1 LESLA
6 GTLSST
12 ATNYLVVRILWFKE
26 TTRWSRRGI
35 PLRVVWVSPRQLVI
49 LLVAVLAGLM
59 VATPLPDATLKFV
72 PIGVFL
78 LSGAIVA
85 FWRVK
90 MLTPEQLIMV
100 RLRGLTRIPQ
110 QAKRGATNDVAAMV
124 EEPQESAFQLEAD
137 TAETFT
143 PLSITGRWRR
153 TKLPRKVS
161 LYVDGIPRAG
171 AEALATPVS
180 DAESGYTI
188 VFLPTAADI
197 GVRELV
203 VRIEGEEKP
212 IYRKKVEVKVKG
224 ARSLEMKRVS

>member
-1 LESLA
+1 M
-6 GTLSST
+6 
-12 ATNYLVVRILWFKE
+12 VRILWFKE

-49 LLVAVLAGLM
+49 LLFSILAGLM
-59 VATPLPDATLKFV
+59 VATPLPTATLKLV
-72 PIGVFL
+72 PMGAFL
-78 LSGAIVA
+78 LAGAVTA

-100 RLRGLTRIPQ
+100 RLRGLTRISQ
-110 QAKRGATNDVAAMV
+110 DSRKGGKDRTASVV
-124 EEPQESAFQLEAD
+124 EKPDEDAFEIEAD
-137 TAETFT
+137 SPESFT

-161 LYVDGIPRAG
+161 LFVDGAPRAG

-188 VFLPTAADI
+188 VFLPTALDI
-197 GVRELV
+197 GVRELE
-203 VRIEGEEKP
+203 VRIEGEENP
-212 IYRKKVEVKVKG
+212 IYRKKVDVKVKG
-224 ARSLEMKRVS
+224 ARSLEMKKVG

>member
-1 LESLA
+1 
-6 GTLSST
+6 
-12 ATNYLVVRILWFKE
+12 VVRILWFKE

-59 VATPLPDATLKFV
+59 VATPLPDATMKFV

-78 LSGAIVA
+78 LAGATVA

-100 RLRGLTRIPQ
+100 RLRGLTKTPQ
-110 QAKRGATNDVAAMV
+110 RAKKGATNDVVPMT
-124 EEPQESAFQLEAD
+124 EGPQESAFEIEAD
-137 TAETFT
+137 SAESFT

-180 DAESGYTI
+180 NAENGYTI

-197 GVRELV
+197 GVRELE
-203 VRIEGEEKP
+203 VRIEGEENP

-224 ARSLEMKRVS
+224 TRSLEMKKVD

>member
-1 LESLA
+1 M
-6 GTLSST
+6 
-12 ATNYLVVRILWFKE
+12 VRILWFKE

-49 LLVAVLAGLM
+49 LLCSILVGL
-59 VATPLPDATLKFV
+59 VVSTPLPTATLKIV
-72 PIGVFL
+72 PMGAFL
-78 LSGAIVA
+78 LAGAVVA

-90 MLTPEQLIMV
+90 MLMPEQLIMV
-100 RLRGLTRIPQ
+100 RLRGLTRTSPSGDKRAGKGK
-110 QAKRGATNDVAAMV
+110 AKDVV
-124 EEPQESAFQLEAD
+124 ERPEETAFEIEAD
-137 TAETFT
+137 SAESFT
-143 PLSITGRWRR
+143 PLSITGRWKR

-161 LYVDGIPRAG
+161 LYVDGVPRPG

-197 GVRELV
+197 GLRELE

-224 ARSLEMKRVS
+224 ARSLEMKKVG